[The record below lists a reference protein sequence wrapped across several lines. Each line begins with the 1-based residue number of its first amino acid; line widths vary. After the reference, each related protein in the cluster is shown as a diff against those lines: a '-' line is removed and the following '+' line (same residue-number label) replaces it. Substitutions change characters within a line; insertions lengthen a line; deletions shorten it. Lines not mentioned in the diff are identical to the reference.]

1 MHGQVPQVPPPVYLR
16 SGALAPP
23 PRLLEGWS
31 FLMGKNN
38 GHTEKSDDEL
48 LTAAAARFNRA
59 RPTCRQRFG
68 IGKRKVCTLPKG
80 HKGGHKQ

>member
-1 MHGQVPQVPPPVYLR
+1 
-16 SGALAPP
+16 
-23 PRLLEGWS
+23 
-31 FLMGKNN
+31 MGKNN